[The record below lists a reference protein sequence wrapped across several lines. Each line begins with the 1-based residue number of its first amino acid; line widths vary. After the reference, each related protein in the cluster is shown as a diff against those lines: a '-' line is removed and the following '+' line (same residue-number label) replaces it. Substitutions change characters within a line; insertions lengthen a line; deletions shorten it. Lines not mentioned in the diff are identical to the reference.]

1 MLSFCQR
8 ACIRAGNVIEDGAIL
23 ALDTLFLA
31 GKLLP
36 SEVPEKVTQA
46 ALFGL
51 SASSIIGFP
60 FQCHVIKKT
69 VEDLKHSFK
78 TGERTVLAATTVKTA
93 YVAASLLLG
102 AGNFVAAIFGLF
114 DQTTIQSDIYKAMI
128 PAGWVTIGLGATTTL
143 SYLYFF
149 HKVLKQSPQLQE
161 AALRFLE
168 RSSLEEGLEN
178 DREVMLLASDIR
190 YCMDKDTL
198 RDLLDNYDP
207 EMGQIFREQVIKN
220 IQTQRN
226 IAAGGRI
233 FLSMIGYGLMAAEK
247 WFTPNSV
254 EAAVINEVMA
264 LAYLA
269 DTTTH
274 LCCEVP
280 QRNAIERTSSLLN
293 INREPQGNS

>member
-1 MLSFCQR
+1 MGLS
-8 ACIRAGNVIEDGAIL
+8 L
-23 ALDTLFLA
+23 PLDTLFLA
-31 GKLLP
+31 GKLFSLARTL
-36 SEVPEKVTQA
+36 KVTQA

-114 DQTTIQSDIYKAMI
+114 DQTSSQSDIYKAMT

-168 RSSLEEGLEN
+168 RSSLK
-178 DREVMLLASDIR
+178 RAW
-190 YCMDKDTL
+190 KT
-198 RDLLDNYDP
+198 
-207 EMGQIFREQVIKN
+207 
-220 IQTQRN
+220 
-226 IAAGGRI
+226 
-233 FLSMIGYGLMAAEK
+233 
-247 WFTPNSV
+247 
-254 EAAVINEVMA
+254 
-264 LAYLA
+264 
-269 DTTTH
+269 
-274 LCCEVP
+274 
-280 QRNAIERTSSLLN
+280 IER
-293 INREPQGNS
+293 